1 MTLASQIKLIAG
13 LGNPGSKYEKTRH
26 NVGFMAMDRLL
37 ESSPALKRRSIET
50 AELFETKDY
59 GLLCKPMSYM
69 NRSGRPLLDLSREM
83 EIQPQEIL
91 VIYDDFALEL
101 GMIRVRPSGSSG
113 GHNGVQSIID
123 HLGSTQFPRIRLGI
137 QTEEMESWSD
147 FVLMNF
153 KKKELTIVSE
163 MLDACT
169 DAVGLILNEGIT
181 TAMNRYNRKQIK
193 SEES

>member
-1 MTLASQIKLIAG
+1 MTLGSQIKLIAG
-13 LGNPGSKYEKTRH
+13 LGNPGSRYEKTRH

-59 GLLCKPMSYM
+59 GLLCKPMTYM
-69 NRSGRPLLDLSREM
+69 NRSGRPLIELSREM

-123 HLGSTQFPRIRLGI
+123 HLGSTQFPRI
-137 QTEEMESWSD
+137 
-147 FVLMNF
+147 
-153 KKKELTIVSE
+153 
-163 MLDACT
+163 
-169 DAVGLILNEGIT
+169 
-181 TAMNRYNRKQIK
+181 
-193 SEES
+193 